1 MTTKHTPAQID
12 VEPHVQGEIPDTG
25 TYAGELYMLATP
37 KRIRACN
44 THAEL
49 VDALANALRE
59 LECGFINR
67 GLTSDAAKRT
77 YAPEYAALAKARGE
91 A

>member
-44 THAEL
+44 THYKML
-49 VDALANALRE
+49 
-59 LECGFINR
+59 
-67 GLTSDAAKRT
+67 
-77 YAPEYAALAKARGE
+77 AALEKVTKQLRILLPETGVVHDEKMALIEAEAALSEARGE